1 MKRIIALLS
10 TGLVLCACAPLV
22 PQIKECP
29 GANGKDV
36 TIRYGDSRIEV
47 TYKVNVNQDEKVVLK
62 LHPEN
67 NAASGVNYD
76 DLEIELKGKTSQDD
90 WIDRKL
96 KSTDGPNKH
105 IICVDGQAVGE
116 YEYAVIVPGVG
127 TIDPRIDVN

>member
-1 MKRIIALLS
+1 MIRIILLLLAGMAIS
-10 TGLVLCACAPLV
+10 GCAPLV

-47 TYKVNVNQDEKVVLK
+47 TYKVNVKQDEKVVLK
-62 LHPEN
+62 LQPEN
-67 NAASGVNYD
+67 NAASGTDYD
-76 DLEIELKGKTSQDD
+76 EVEIELKGKTANDN
-90 WIDRKL
+90 WINRKL

-105 IICVDGQAVGE
+105 IICVDGQDVGL

-127 TIDPRIDVN
+127 TIDPRIEVN